1 MLGPVKFILGKA
13 LSCISRRSPKPEKYD
28 FSFLTGEKNADR
40 LWSLNRLSLDSYKPG
55 DASKRKG
62 ERRLGRTHHISAHD
76 ISQLFANTWAL
87 R

>member
-55 DASKRKG
+55 DASKKREKVKEGLG
-62 ERRLGRTHHISAHD
+62 EHIT
-76 ISQLFANTWAL
+76 SQHMTSLNSLPTPGL
-87 R
+87 